1 MKPETRRII
10 LTIREYENSIEM
22 PDRQRLTY
30 LDDNDFVHLKKG
42 DVFASHYK
50 HYADKCFQYLRF
62 GDDIDLATSGALS
75 RYDSLEVCQT
85 PRLLLRAGL
94 SEAPM
99 LYTQRHLLEALHK
112 KSPSN
117 SHWHGLTIPQM
128 KRLSALLER
137 PAILCD
143 SPTRKDT
150 LIAVLPAID
159 NERLPL
165 MVAIQPEGKS
175 FYGGR
180 EVKTNMVLSVYG
192 KYDLE
197 KYLRDRITPER
208 VIYINKEKSQELERL
223 ARLQLPG
230 NYSNLDFNTILHRP
244 QCLVNSPRSEPEKPK
259 SLLERSRESKQVARE
274 LDQQGHYSELEVRRH
289 HQIDLRDR

>member
-1 MKPETRRII
+1 MRPEERRII
-10 LTIREYENSIEM
+10 LTIREYENSIRM

-30 LDDNDFVHLKKG
+30 LDDNNFVHLKRG
-42 DVFASHYK
+42 DVYALRYK
-50 HYADKCFQYLRF
+50 QYADKCYQYLRF
-62 GDDIDLATSGALS
+62 GDDIDLVTSGALS
-75 RYDSLEVCQT
+75 RYDSLKVCDT
-85 PRLLLRAGL
+85 PQLFLMAGL
-94 SEAPM
+94 SKAPM

-117 SHWHGLTIPQM
+117 SHWHGLTISQM
-128 KRLSALLER
+128 KRLPALLEK
-137 PAILCD
+137 PALLCD

-159 NERLPL
+159 KDRLPL

-180 EVKTNMVLSVYG
+180 EIKTNMVLSVYG

-197 KYLRDRITPER
+197 RYLTDRITPER
-208 VIYINKEKSQELERL
+208 VIYISKEKSQELERL

-230 NYSNLDFNTILHRP
+230 NYSNLDYDTILHRP
-244 QCLVNSPRSEPEKPK
+244 VCLVNSRRSELEKPK
-259 SLLERSRESKQVARE
+259 SLSERSAEAKAAADLVNKENPYVDLHKRREHE
-274 LDQQGHYSELEVRRH
+274 
-289 HQIDLRDR
+289 I